1 MLGIS
6 SLKLCIFL
14 CWVRCST
21 CIPLQML
28 LFEAFRIIHFNSFH
42 AVMRRASELQKVKAA
57 STMIG
62 LFRTFDV
69 CGTFYRIG
77 WLYANNAGWMMIQQI
92 RLLFYILIVPGEV
105 NTSEMLVNMA
115 AGSLEDFYPAIAI
128 AILMRYIRDPSLS
141 QHHRTVVQAIT
152 FIFKSL
158 GSKCIPYLSQ
168 VVPAYLHVIR
178 ASEAIFREV

>member
-1 MLGIS
+1 VAQER
-6 SLKLCIFL
+6 SLPLLCLTDAVPIKAPACFMCFFCRFFDYLQLAYLFIFL
-14 CWVRCST
+14 IICYALWSLFFT
-21 CIPLQML
+21 CLCLLCQEIAEL
-28 LFEAFRIIHFNSFH
+28 LFF
-42 AVMRRASELQKVKAA
+42 LTYYLVKNWN
-57 STMIG
+57 
-62 LFRTFDV
+62 TFAYV
-69 CGTFYRIG
+69 T
-77 WLYANNAGWMMIQQI
+77 
-92 RLLFYILIVPGEV
+92 PGEV
-105 NTSEMLVNMA
+105 NTSEMLVNMS

-178 ASEAIFREV
+178 ASEAIFREVYCLLLNVK

>member
-1 MLGIS
+1 MWFTVIT
-6 SLKLCIFL
+6 
-14 CWVRCST
+14 V
-21 CIPLQML
+21 
-28 LFEAFRIIHFNSFH
+28 
-42 AVMRRASELQKVKAA
+42 
-57 STMIG
+57 
-62 LFRTFDV
+62 
-69 CGTFYRIG
+69 
-77 WLYANNAGWMMIQQI
+77 
-92 RLLFYILIVPGEV
+92 GEV
-105 NTSEMLVNMA
+105 NTSEMLVNMS

-178 ASEAIFREV
+178 ASEVIFREVSHFCFRNMLQRIT

>member
-1 MLGIS
+1 
-6 SLKLCIFL
+6 
-14 CWVRCST
+14 
-21 CIPLQML
+21 
-28 LFEAFRIIHFNSFH
+28 
-42 AVMRRASELQKVKAA
+42 
-57 STMIG
+57 
-62 LFRTFDV
+62 
-69 CGTFYRIG
+69 
-77 WLYANNAGWMMIQQI
+77 
-92 RLLFYILIVPGEV
+92 
-105 NTSEMLVNMA
+105 MLVNMS

-178 ASEAIFREV
+178 ASEAIFREVHCLLLNVKLIYCILHNSLHTRKYMPLFEIRFCFKICSLTVIFCLHNNCNRLYHTYLCIELLYG